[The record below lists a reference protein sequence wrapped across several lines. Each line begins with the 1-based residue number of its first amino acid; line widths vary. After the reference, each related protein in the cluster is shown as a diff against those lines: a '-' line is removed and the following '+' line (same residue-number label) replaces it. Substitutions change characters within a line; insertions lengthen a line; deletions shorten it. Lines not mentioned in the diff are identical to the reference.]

1 MDMLVKLLKRTL
13 FGAIYLIASPLIA
26 FGFLLF
32 LTYGLLV
39 FLAVSLKSIYLFF
52 SGRGVFTPFPEDL
65 VAHKRYQFIMKQ
77 TPNTHKADNG
87 VPPIASTPNGIKS

>member
-1 MDMLVKLLKRTL
+1 MDLLVKLFKRIAL
-13 FGAIYLIASPLIA
+13 GALYLVGSPLIA
-26 FGFLLF
+26 FAFAIF

-39 FLAVSLKSIYLFF
+39 FIGVSLKSIYLFF

-77 TPNTHKADNG
+77 TPNTHKAE
-87 VPPIASTPNGIKS
+87 PIVTPLPSTPTGPKS